1 VRAVNLLPRDAK
13 TSSSDHTRVPLFV
26 LAGGLAA
33 VTVLTAVLYVSAT
46 GSVSRER
53 KDLDA
58 AQAALTT
65 TTPSGGQVPNQ
76 GLVAQ
81 ERANREAALA
91 AALSSRVPLD
101 ELLRQLS
108 FVLPADVWLT
118 GLQAGP
124 ASTSPTPAAATPASP
139 AAQASTGTSIT
150 IDGATYTQD
159 AVARVLA
166 RLAVLPSLDNVQ
178 LTKSERVVPTSSGE
192 AADPKSKAHTK
203 KQKPVVVFSI
213 DATYGGTS

>member
-1 VRAVNLLPRDAK
+1 MRAVNLLPRDAQR
-13 TSSSDHTRVPLFV
+13 TSSDHARVPLLV

-33 VTVLTAVLYVSAT
+33 VTALTAVLYFSAT

-53 KDLDA
+53 NDLEA

-65 TTPSGGQVPNQ
+65 TTPSGGAVPNQ
-76 GLVAQ
+76 GVVAQ

-108 FVLPADVWLT
+108 FVLPADAWLT

-124 ASTSPTPAAATPASP
+124 ATTSPTPAGAAPASP
-139 AAQASTGTSIT
+139 AAQGSTGTSIT

-178 LTKSERVVPTSSGE
+178 LTKSERLVPTSSGQT
-192 AADPKSKAHTK
+192 ADPKSKARAK